1 MLTDTG
7 TGTDGTVI
15 FALVELRIRFCNT
28 AYLAR
33 IMKIMELKITSPYK
47 LCMF

>member
-15 FALVELRIRFCNT
+15 FALVVFQFGSVTLPIWPEF
-28 AYLAR
+28 
-33 IMKIMELKITSPYK
+33 
-47 LCMF
+47 